1 MLTTFPSLLA
11 YNFFVPML
19 LRVVVALFFASLAIN
34 HFKAKKELA
43 TELEHHFKFLSHET
57 SIWVSGLLI
66 LAELGVGILLFVG
79 AWTQIAAILAALGF
93 AKMSYFAP
101 SMPRYAPLPRSTYM
115 LLIAISISLLI
126 TGAGAFAFDL
136 PL

>member
-1 MLTTFPSLLA
+1 MLTTFPSLLM
-11 YNFFVPML
+11 YSFFVPML
-19 LRVVVALFFASLAIN
+19 LRVAVALFFAKLAIG
-34 HFKAKKELA
+34 HFKHKKDVANELA
-43 TELEHHFKFLSHET
+43 RHFKFLSHES
-57 SIWVSGLLI
+57 SIWLTGLLI

-93 AKMSYFAP
+93 LKMAYFSP
-101 SMPRYAPLPRSTYM
+101 RMPLYAPLARSTYF
-115 LLIAISISLLI
+115 LLIVICLTLLI

>member
-1 MLTTFPSLLA
+1 MYS
-11 YNFFVPML
+11 FFVPML

-34 HFKAKKELA
+34 HFKGKKEVAAELA
-43 TELEHHFKFLSHET
+43 HHFKFLSHET
-57 SIWVSGLLI
+57 SIWLTGLLI

-93 AKMSYFAP
+93 AKMSYFSP
-101 SMPRYAPLPRSTYM
+101 SMPRYASFPRSTYA
-115 LLIAISISLLI
+115 LLIAISLSLLI